1 MSSHVRFD
9 TSDTTRDRT
18 LKPQKNVS
26 AHQETKQQKGN
37 QDGGSTTLV
46 LTNK

>member
-18 LKPQKNVS
+18 SKPQKNVP